1 VAPAR
6 GGAEPGVRHSDK
18 KARHEAG
25 NFSGAEVLLMKRLAC
40 TLVALAL
47 GAACAAC
54 GPTKPGEMPPLA
66 PRPDPGGPV
75 APSPIPGVPDP
86 DKSPLPG
93 PSPEPTTPVGE
104 APPKNQPVDRQS
116 KGPEPISYEF
126 RAAGAG
132 AAGPI
137 DPLARGNQQPPTD
150 AGMPGDGSELP
161 PIPDGSVPHDG
172 RAEPVSQ

>member
-1 VAPAR
+1 M
-6 GGAEPGVRHSDK
+6 
-18 KARHEAG
+18 
-25 NFSGAEVLLMKRLAC
+25 NRLAC

-47 GAACAAC
+47 GAAC
-54 GPTKPGEMPPLA
+54 GPTKPGEIPPLA

-104 APPKNQPVDRQS
+104 AQAKPQPVDPQS
-116 KGPEPISYEF
+116 PGPAPITYEF
-126 RAAGAG
+126 RAGGAG
-132 AAGPI
+132 AATVH
-137 DPLARGNQQPPTD
+137 DPRARANRQPPPD
-150 AGMPGDGSELP
+150 APGDGPELP

-172 RAEPVSQ
+172 RAEPVTQ